1 MIVSSASSH
10 WSGRPGVLRR
20 RRWLLGGMPVMVSSL
35 PFVWRTV
42 HDGVMRRSERRRGS
56 SVVGAVEGVVIVTAM
71 SLGVGWKD
79 MVAVWD
85 EVSCIYMWMVFTRD
99 WSWAGVS

>member
-1 MIVSSASSH
+1 MIVSSPSSH

-20 RRWLLGGMPVMVSSL
+20 RRWLLGGMPVMVSSF

-56 SVVGAVEGVVIVTAM
+56 SLDGAVEGVVIVTAM
-71 SLGVGWKD
+71 SVGVGWKD
-79 MVAVWD
+79 MMEVWD
-85 EVSCIYMWMVFTRD
+85 EDSCIDMRVIFNR
-99 WSWAGVS
+99 G